1 MIGRAIEELAVGDWA
16 EVARVVSRDT
26 VRDFVETT
34 GDANPMHSDAA
45 FAAQT
50 RFGEVIA
57 PGLLTGSLVSAVIGT
72 RLPGPGT
79 IYLSQDFHFR
89 RPVRLGETVTARVEV
104 AEVHPERNRVRLRT
118 VCLNQEGE
126 VVLDGEAWVLPPA
139 RQVRYEPAPATAA
152 EAWHRMALAPWRWA
166 LHAATFW
173 MVAGLALA
181 APSLRP
187 APPPSSRA

>member
-16 EVARVVSRDT
+16 EVSRVVDRDT

-79 IYLSQDFHFR
+79 IYLSQDLHFR

-139 RQVRYEPAPATAA
+139 RPVRYEPAPATAA

-173 MVAGLALA
+173 MVAGLTLA
-181 APSLRP
+181 APPLRP

>member
-139 RQVRYEPAPATAA
+139 RPVRYEAPALTTAG
-152 EAWHRMALAPWRWA
+152 AWMRMALAPWRWA
-166 LHAATFW
+166 LDSATLW
-173 MVAGLALA
+173 MTAGLALA
-181 APSLRP
+181 APPRQAGP
-187 APPPSSRA
+187 GD